1 MERYAVIEGGT
12 VENIAVA
19 DAEFASAQGWI
30 ACADD
35 VAPGWTYDG
44 EAFAAPV
51 VPLDDLKAAL
61 WTEAKALRDA
71 AIDAGVD
78 VAGIGRFDSD
88 PASRGN
94 INGAVTMALV
104 AASTGQPFEIS
115 WRLADNSV
123 TTLSGA
129 QMIAVGVAVGQ
140 HVAACHAAAQA
151 IGIAIQAAADRSAL
165 ATIDIG
171 AGWP

>member
-1 MERYAVIEGGT
+1 MARFAVIENGV
-12 VENIAVA
+12 VENVTVA
-19 DAEFASAQGWI
+19 EEAFAAEQGWT
-30 ACADD
+30 ACGDD

-44 EAFAAPV
+44 EDFAVAV
-51 VPLDDLKAAL
+51 IPLDDLKAGL
-61 WTEAKALRDA
+61 WAEAKALRDA

-78 VAGIGRFDSD
+78 VPGIGRFDSD

-104 AASTGQPFEIS
+104 AASAGQPFAIG
-115 WRLADNSV
+115 WKLADNTV
-123 TTLSGA
+123 TTLSGP

-140 HVAACHAAAQA
+140 HVAACHAVAQA
-151 IGIAIQAAADRSAL
+151 LGIAIQAADDHAAL
-165 ATIDIG
+165 AAIDIG